1 MKKKILVIEDEEAI
15 ADLLVYSLKKEG
27 FDAISKNCGQAG
39 IQSVESFEPNLI
51 ILDIMLPD
59 ISGFDVCRK
68 INEKHSIPIVM
79 LTARNDTVDKIL
91 GLELGADDYITKP
104 FDMRETIARIKSIF
118 RRIELV
124 ENGKDQKILTIGDN
138 IKIIEDEHKVVNGDQ
153 YIDFTPKEYE
163 LLKILCQNKNCVF
176 SRGKLL
182 ELVWGYEY
190 EGDTR
195 TVDIHIQRIRKK
207 LDDEKD
213 KSIIET
219 VFGVGYKLVK

>member
-1 MKKKILVIEDEEAI
+1 MKKRILVIEDEVAI

-27 FDAISKNCGQAG
+27 FDTASANYGEVG
-39 IQSVESFEPNLI
+39 IEMASSFFPDLV

-59 ISGFDVCRK
+59 ISGFEVCKK
-68 INEKHSIPIVM
+68 INQKFSIPIVI
-79 LTARNDTVDKIL
+79 LTAKNDTVDKIL

-118 RRIELV
+118 RRIDLV
-124 ENGKDQKILTIGDN
+124 KNHSDEKVLTIGDN
-138 IKIIEDEHKVVNGDQ
+138 IQIWDEEHKVMKDGKYVEL
-153 YIDFTPKEYE
+153 TPKEYE
-163 LLKILCQNKNCVF
+163 LLKILVENKNHVF

-195 TVDIHIQRIRKK
+195 TVDIHVQRIRKK
-207 LDDEKD
+207 MDNDKD

-219 VFGVGYKLVK
+219 VFGVGYKLIR

>member
-1 MKKKILVIEDEEAI
+1 MKKKILVIEDEVAI

-27 FDAISKNCGQAG
+27 FDTASANYGETG
-39 IQSVESFEPNLI
+39 IEMASSFFPDLV

-59 ISGFDVCRK
+59 ISGFEVCKK
-68 INEKHSIPIVM
+68 INQKFSIPIVM
-79 LTARNDTVDKIL
+79 LTAKNDTVDKIL

-124 ENGKDQKILTIGDN
+124 KNHSDEKILTIGDN
-138 IKIIEDEHKVVNGDQ
+138 IQIWDEEHKVMKDGKYVEL
-153 YIDFTPKEYE
+153 TPKEYE
-163 LLKILCQNKNCVF
+163 LLKILVKNKNHVF

-195 TVDIHIQRIRKK
+195 TVDIHVQRIRKK
-207 LDDEKD
+207 MDKEGD

-219 VFGVGYKLVK
+219 VFGVGYKLTK